1 MSVTLNTKAYT
12 FDTNPTPDSGRHVGP
27 AQTASVKDYFDL
39 KRTKAKPTAT
49 FPGMVRASVKF
60 VRTVT
65 ISGESYDAFFEGSI
79 AYPAG
84 TADADVDALRDDAG
98 DFIIASNGG
107 NLFKKHTI
115 VQ

>member
-1 MSVTLNTKAYT
+1 MSVTLNTKAYA
-12 FDTNPTPDSGRHVGP
+12 FDTNPTPDAGRHVGP

-39 KRTKAKPTAT
+39 KRVKAKPTAT

-65 ISGESYDAFFEGSI
+65 VAGETYDAYFEGSI

-84 TADADVDALRDDAG
+84 TSNADVDALRDDAG
-98 DFIIASNGG
+98 DFIISSNGAD
-107 NLFKKHTI
+107 LFKNHKI